1 MHHPP
6 PPDARELLPP
16 LLACLP
22 TAFLSPRPPPA
33 LLPVLAPILRQ
44 RVAFMSTSE
53 QRTEHGW
60 LPLLQWDSEGAAK
73 LPEVVERIQLEP
85 HPVSGELELNDVR
98 PAKYRRLDD
107 ETLHAR
113 LEVEQFEL
121 LPVFVWCENDEH
133 GQTGPG
139 WKLAE
144 LRTLEDR
151 DDGTE
156 WFVSIPEANDATNT
170 HSIAVPPAT
179 NGVNGHRPS
188 VIPADEDEQEEEDDG
203 SYWAAYDRTPGARTP
218 AATRS
223 PAPPNNNNTS
233 NNRQR
238 TQSELEYFNRYGDVQ
253 PAMDGHDPDEEM
265 PEEIR
270 GESTLNGQALNT
282 DSQAQHLEP
291 PQSRSLYPLDTHH
304 KPDGAH
310 DSAIATALTQSLSG
324 ADALSMPRPISPASS
339 THSSVDRLEEQAEAM
354 SASASASNTTADAE
368 KGDGRVHGDD
378 RAQAGIKAHIST
390 DIKSLFRLARSVGM
404 ERGEFVEVVGRE
416 LGVLGMF
423 ERDD

>member
-6 PPDARELLPP
+6 SPDARELLPP

-22 TAFLSPRPPPA
+22 TAFLSPQPPPA
-33 LLPVLAPILRQ
+33 LLPALAPILRQ

-60 LPLLQWDSEGAAK
+60 LPLLQWDPERAAK

-85 HPVSGELELNDVR
+85 HPVSGELELDDVR

-121 LPVFVWCENDEH
+121 LPVFVWCEEDEH

-144 LRTLEDR
+144 LRTLEDH
-151 DDGTE
+151 DDGAE
-156 WFVSIPEANDATNT
+156 WFASIPEANDATNT
-170 HSIAVPPAT
+170 HSIAVPHAS
-179 NGVNGHRPS
+179 NGVNGHQTS
-188 VIPADEDEQEEEDDG
+188 AIPAEADEQEEEDDG

-223 PAPPNNNNTS
+223 PAPLTNNNNNST
-233 NNRQR
+233 NRQR

-265 PEEIR
+265 PEHMR
-270 GESTLNGQALNT
+270 GESTLNGQPLN
-282 DSQAQHLEP
+282 SHAQP
-291 PQSRSLYPLDTHH
+291 PQPSSRSLHPLDTQH
-304 KPDGAH
+304 KLNGAH
-310 DSAIATALTQSLSG
+310 DSAVATALTQSLSG

-339 THSSVDRLEEQAEAM
+339 THSSIDRLEEQAQAM
-354 SASASASNTTADAE
+354 SASASASATTTIDAE
-368 KGDGRVHGDD
+368 KGDGRVNGDD
-378 RAQAGIKAHIST
+378 RAQAGIKQHIST

>member
-1 MHHPP
+1 M
-6 PPDARELLPP
+6 
-16 LLACLP
+16 P
-22 TAFLSPRPPPA
+22 TLS
-33 LLPVLAPILRQ
+33 PILRQ
-44 RVAFMSTSE
+44 RVAFMSTNNE
-53 QRTEHGW
+53 RTEHGW
-60 LPLLQWDSEGAAK
+60 LPLLQWDPARAAK
-73 LPEVVERIQLEP
+73 LPDVVERIQLEP
-85 HPVSGELELNDVR
+85 HPVSGELELDDVR

-107 ETLHAR
+107 ETLHAQ

-144 LRTLEDR
+144 LRTLEDS
-151 DDGTE
+151 DDGAE
-156 WFVSIPEANDATNT
+156 WFDTILGANDATHT
-170 HSIAVPPAT
+170 HSIAVPQNGNHT
-179 NGVNGHRPS
+179 NGHHAYAM
-188 VIPADEDEQEEEDDG
+188 PADEDEEVEDDG

-218 AATRS
+218 AAKRS
-223 PAPPNNNNTS
+223 PAPPNNHTS

-238 TQSELEYFNRYGDVQ
+238 TQSELEYFDRYGDVQ

-265 PEEIR
+265 PDNIR
-270 GESTLNGQALNT
+270 GESTLNGQALNSH
-282 DSQAQHLEP
+282 SQQ
-291 PQSRSLYPLDTHH
+291 PQRSLHPLDTDP
-304 KPDGAH
+304 KTNQPH

-339 THSSVDRLEEQAEAM
+339 THSSVDLLEEKAAAM
-354 SASASASNTTADAE
+354 SNAETSNGKTPSDRDRGRDA
-368 KGDGRVHGDD
+368 GDD
-378 RAQAGIKAHIST
+378 RAQLGIKQHIST

-404 ERGEFVEVVGRE
+404 ERREFEEVVRRE

>member
-6 PPDARELLPP
+6 PPDSRELLPP

-22 TAFLSPRPPPA
+22 TAFLSPQPPPA
-33 LLPVLAPILRQ
+33 LLPALAPILRQ

-53 QRTEHGW
+53 QRTGHGW
-60 LPLLQWDSEGAAK
+60 LPLLQWDPERAAK

-85 HPVSGELELNDVR
+85 HPVSGELELDDVR

-121 LPVFVWCENDEH
+121 LPVFVWCEDDEH
-133 GQTGPG
+133 AQTGPG

-144 LRTLEDR
+144 LRTLEDQ
-151 DDGTE
+151 DNGAE
-156 WFVSIPEANDATNT
+156 WFASIPEANDATNT
-170 HSIAVPPAT
+170 HSIAVPQAT
-179 NGVNGHRPS
+179 NGVNGHQPS
-188 VIPADEDEQEEEDDG
+188 ATPAEEDEEEEDDDG

-223 PAPPNNNNTS
+223 PAPTTNNNS

-270 GESTLNGQALNT
+270 GESTLNGRPLNHNPH
-282 DSQAQHLEP
+282 AQQPTP
-291 PQSRSLYPLDTHH
+291 PTSRSLHPLDTQH
-304 KPDGAH
+304 KPNRAH

-339 THSSVDRLEEQAEAM
+339 THSSVDRLEEQAQAM
-354 SASASASNTTADAE
+354 SASASATAADAE
-368 KGDGRVHGDD
+368 KGDGRVNGDD
-378 RAQAGIKAHIST
+378 RAQAGIKQHIST